1 MKESSVGG
9 GMAGAL
15 ARDGE
20 KLLACIHCGLCLE
33 ACPTYVHTGD
43 ENDGP
48 RGRIYLMRAVE
59 EGRLA
64 ADSRGFERHI
74 NRCLGCRACES
85 ACPAGVEY
93 GQLLEA
99 ARSTLR
105 GAGRRRSHT
114 DRLLGFALRH
124 VWTHPA
130 RLRLAFTLARLLRDA
145 RIARLLLWSKL
156 PRLVSPRA
164 EFALALLAASAPA
177 LREEADNRSAHATS
191 GGRATANEAKAAG
204 RAQLFLGCV
213 GEGLF
218 ARVNRS
224 TERVLRANG
233 CEVER
238 PRGQVCCGALHAHA
252 GDLEGAR
259 GLARRNVEAFA
270 AEGGGGTAAA
280 DEGAPIVTNAGGC
293 GAMLASYA
301 HLLADD
307 VEFAERSRRFSAR
320 VRDVSQ
326 QLAATGVKTV
336 ERGDIGGVRVRD
348 ERVDDELVA
357 GGQIDAER
365 DDDGR
370 VKDERD
376 GSGGRVV
383 VTYDAS
389 CHLLHGQ
396 RASEE
401 PLLVLAADASLKF
414 VALEGSDVCCGG
426 AGVYNLLE
434 PDLSAR
440 VLAEKLRHIREAEAD
455 TLATGNPGCH
465 MQIGAGARLAGL
477 ALRVCHPVE
486 LLDAAYRRA
495 GVYDNSDDAR

>member
-1 MKESSVGG
+1 VQ
-9 GMAGAL
+9 
-15 ARDGE
+15 
-20 KLLACIHCGLCLE
+20 
-33 ACPTYVHTGD
+33 TGD

-64 ADSRGFERHI
+64 LASDTFTRHI
-74 NRCLGCRACES
+74 DRCLGCRACES

-99 ARSTLR
+99 ARSRLR

-114 DRLLGFALRH
+114 VRLLGFALRH

-130 RLRLAFTLARLLRDA
+130 RLALAFALARAFRDS
-145 RIARLLLWSKL
+145 RLARLLLWTKL

-164 EFALALLAASAPA
+164 EFALALLASSAPA
-177 LREEADNRSAHATS
+177 LPEEKNDVRTRAVTADGSEPSA
-191 GGRATANEAKAAG
+191 
-204 RAQLFLGCV
+204 RAQLFRGCV

-218 ARVNRS
+218 ARVNRA
-224 TERVLRANG
+224 TERVLCANG
-233 CEVER
+233 CAVES
-238 PRGQVCCGALHAHA
+238 PAGQVCCGALHAHA

-259 GLARRNVEAFA
+259 KLARRNVEAFGA
-270 AEGGGGTAAA
+270 AGDGEDAAV
-280 DEGAPIVTNAGGC
+280 VTNAGGC

-301 HLLADD
+301 QLLEDD
-307 VEFAERSRRFSAR
+307 AEYAERARQFSAR

-326 QLAATGVKTV
+326 QLAATGVRSV
-336 ERGDIGGVRVRD
+336 ER
-348 ERVDDELVA
+348 A
-357 GGQIDAER
+357 
-365 DDDGR
+365 DDGHAEP
-370 VKDERD
+370 VASEKTNER
-376 GSGGRVV
+376 

-396 RASEE
+396 RAAEE
-401 PLLVLAADASLKF
+401 PVLMLAADPSLRF

-440 VLAEKLRHIREAEAD
+440 VLAEKLRRVSDTGAA

-465 MQIGAGARLAGL
+465 MQIAAGARLAGL
-477 ALRVCHPVE
+477 PLSVCHPVE
-486 LLDAAYRRA
+486 LLDAAYSRA
-495 GVYDNSDDAR
+495 GVYGESGDTR